1 MIAPPLPPLRARNRL
16 TETILAARHDSVA
29 RRVLVGLAGDDAAV
43 SDWLGPDE
51 ARHRA
56 AVVARA
62 RRASEA
68 LAAVP
73 LRPASGALD
82 EALDDAALLFD
93 AGLFFE
99 THELLEPHWRQA
111 SGDLRE
117 ALQGLIQIAV
127 GYQHHVNGNASGAR
141 SLLAEG
147 VVRVRRGHLLG
158 MSLDDFADAVARTS
172 RQLGTDTGA
181 PFAVAPFP
189 RALPRGPGHAA
200 QPSH

>member
-16 TETILAARHDSVA
+16 TEVILAARHDSSA
-29 RRVLVGLAGDDAAV
+29 RRILAGLAGDDAAV
-43 SDWLGPDE
+43 SDWLGPDD
-51 ARHRA
+51 APHRP

-62 RRASEA
+62 GRASEA

-73 LRPASGALD
+73 LRPSSGALD

-99 THELLEPHWRQA
+99 THELLEPHWRRA

-117 ALQGLIQIAV
+117 VLQGLIQIAV

-147 VVRVRRGHLLG
+147 AMRVRRRRLLG
-158 MSLDDFADAVARTS
+158 LSLDDFADTVARTS
-172 RQLGTDTGA
+172 RDLGTYAGA

-189 RALPRGPGHAA
+189 RAAPRGTRHAA